1 MPPLEKAGSAKNT
14 AKGRADSRSAGSLR
28 LVQPQSVE
36 LEEHRLGDPRL
47 DGRHSCGLPGG
58 SFLLYVGSDWH
69 RAGCTLAHGERRRLP
84 GLSSLF
90 VAQVL
95 KAHPAG
101 RVRRALLLGRVR
113 AGVAADVV
121 GDAPSASS

>member
-28 LVQPQSVE
+28 LVQSQSVE

-47 DGRHSCGLPGG
+47 DGRHSCRLPGG
-58 SFLLYVGSDWH
+58 SVLLYVGSDWH
-69 RAGCTLAHGERRRLP
+69 RAGHTLAHGERWRLP
-84 GLSSLF
+84 GVSSLL

-95 KAHPAG
+95 EAHPAG
-101 RVRRALLLGRVR
+101 RVRRAVLLGGFRT
-113 AGVAADVV
+113 GFAADVV
-121 GDAPSASS
+121 SHP